1 MRDLFIIIM
10 FLAHNGD
17 NLKAIIF
24 DGFFFVDVNDFR
36 KFRLLM
42 TNRADI
48 SMNI

>member
-1 MRDLFIIIM
+1 M

-24 DGFFFVDVNDFR
+24 DGFFFVVDVNDFK